1 MKIYNNII
9 MEHTAKI
16 VEKNKRITS
25 NILTK
30 YEYVNIINTRA
41 QQISSDV
48 EYKKNPKIFIDIS
61 QLDASKL
68 HDSIYIATEEFK
80 QYKIPFIITRFI
92 GCTKVEY
99 WNLIDDNMIYIDD

>member
-1 MKIYNNII
+1 
-9 MEHTAKI
+9 MESLTKI

-48 EYKKNPKIFIDIS
+48 EYQKNPKIFIDIN
-61 QLDASKL
+61 QLDVTRL

-92 GCTKVEY
+92 GHTKVEY
-99 WNLIDDNMIYIDD
+99 WSLIDDNMVYMDD

>member
-1 MKIYNNII
+1 MENI
-9 MEHTAKI
+9 AKV
-16 VEKNKRITS
+16 VEKNKRITP

-48 EYKKNPKIFIDIS
+48 EYQKNPKIFIDIS
-61 QLDASKL
+61 KLDNSRL

-80 QYKIPFIITRFI
+80 QHKIPFIITRFI
-92 GCTKVEY
+92 GDTKVEY
-99 WNLIDDNMIYIDD
+99 WNLIDDNMVYMDD

>member
-1 MKIYNNII
+1 

-30 YEYVNIINTRA
+30 YEFVNIINTRA
-41 QQISSDV
+41 QLISADV

-61 QLDASKL
+61 QLDISKL
-68 HDSIYIATEEFK
+68 HDSIYVATEEFK
-80 QYKIPFIITRFI
+80 QHKIPFIIRRDI
-92 GCTKVEY
+92 GRTKVEL
-99 WNLIDDNMIYIDD
+99 WSLIDDNMIYIDD